1 MLAIVALVGLGVGVA
16 VSQRADTEAS
26 TEVDHP
32 VGDSAAPTPS
42 ASLSEVPRTFSFT
55 MPEVL
60 GVPLEPSKGPLR
72 AAVANAQA
80 ENGSLSLQ
88 STYVPRVAFRIT
100 KREADSA
107 KPGTVLQVGDR
118 RALPESVTLTI
129 PSDAQP
135 GDPVNAEFRLVVAK
149 EPIRFH
155 GDSIHIEGAGSAMV
169 TWLDGNSNIHQK
181 TVALP
186 AWFRVPAGVENFSA
200 QRSLGDGGS
209 ITCQIRYNDRVTSHS
224 TSSGPYAICS
234 VSS

>member
-1 MLAIVALVGLGVGVA
+1 MIIVALGAAATL
-16 VSQRADTEAS
+16 SQRGDTSETA
-26 TEVDHP
+26 EIDHP
-32 VGDSAAPTPS
+32 VGEHLNLGDPTPS
-42 ASLSEVPRTFSFT
+42 TPVEAPHTFSFT

-60 GVPLEPSKGPLR
+60 GVPLSQAKAALR

-80 ENGSLSLQ
+80 EAGSVSLQ
-88 STYVPRVAFRIT
+88 STYIPRVAFRIT
-100 KREADSA
+100 NREADSA

-135 GDPVNAEFRLVVAK
+135 GDPVNAEFRLVVAT

-155 GDSIHIEGAGSAMV
+155 GNSIYIDGTGSATV
-169 TWLDGNSNIHQK
+169 TWLDSNFNTHQK
-181 TVALP
+181 TVSLP
-186 AWFRVPAGVENFSA
+186 AWFGVPAGVENFNA